1 MTDTAIENC
10 FTSRQS
16 IARLYELVKVTS
28 YWTTWSVQSTSL
40 HSGTAGQSAGGK
52 IIPCLAFP
60 QLPWYVQVKCS
71 DGAVMSQLWF
81 LQPESQFLIL
91 IFPPPCCRGAESLG
105 VRLVDGPGRCA
116 GRLEI
121 QHGSPG
127 DESVEDNES
136 IRASLP
142 RICQLLEC
150 GNEVRAVQEK
160 FSPGPRSF
168 FPLAVKCD
176 PGAKNISDCIEYN
189 VNQPRGKGEALM
201 LTCKGEHAA
210 N

>member
-1 MTDTAIENC
+1 MIDTAIENC

-60 QLPWYVQVKCS
+60 QLLWHVQVKCS

-91 IFPPPCCRGAESLG
+91 IFPPLLLWCSK
-105 VRLVDGPGRCA
+105 PGREAC
-116 GRLEI
+116 GRSWKMRREV
-121 QHGSPG
+121 G
-127 DESVEDNES
+127 DPTHEFSVDDS
-136 IRASLP
+136 RRQ
-142 RICQLLEC
+142 RIDT
-150 GNEVRAVQEK
+150 G
-160 FSPGPRSF
+160 
-168 FPLAVKCD
+168 
-176 PGAKNISDCIEYN
+176 
-189 VNQPRGKGEALM
+189 
-201 LTCKGEHAA
+201 
-210 N
+210 